1 MKYLKPIHAVI
12 QALRV
17 LFDRPKCC
25 DTRTAGTV
33 YLLSLRDN
41 YQRLHLVRRLNTYC
55 LYNYCKYVLPIMI
68 AQVLRSPG
76 QLTCYSSRLHIFSL
90 GI

>member
-1 MKYLKPIHAVI
+1 MIPV
-12 QALRV
+12 LRV
-17 LFDRPKCC
+17 LFAGPRCC

-33 YLLSLRDN
+33 YLLSLCDN
-41 YQRLHLVRRLNTYC
+41 YQQLHLPCRLNTYC
-55 LYNYCKYVLPIMI
+55 SYNYCKYVLQIII

-76 QLTCYSSRLHIFSL
+76 QLTWSSSKMHIFSL

>member
-1 MKYLKPIHAVI
+1 MILVL
-12 QALRV
+12 QV
-17 LFDRPKCC
+17 LFAGPKCC

-41 YQRLHLVRRLNTYC
+41 YQQLHLTHRLNMYC
-55 LYNYCKYVLPIMI
+55 SYNYCKYVLQIII

-76 QLTCYSSRLHIFSL
+76 QLTWSSSKMHIFSL